1 MISAL
6 LSLLLALPEKVE
18 QSDLS
23 KFALCVK
30 TSVTSKTFLPDQ
42 IYVSEIELLSE
53 IKKSCR
59 DLRSLVR
66 DKLIA
71 KAAVASNTRLPENLS
86 EARKEEM
93 MDAATIGWVNKVL
106 IDESLKD
113 EDNAKD

>member
-23 KFALCVK
+23 KFVLCVK
-30 TSVTSKTFLPDQ
+30 TSVTSKTFLPNQ

-53 IKKSCR
+53 INKSCR

-93 MDAATIGWVNKVL
+93 MDAATIGWVNKIL

-113 EDNAKD
+113 EANAKD